1 MLSKLRNFSKSRFAP
16 VLVAIIIIPFVFWGM
31 GSVFSG
37 GNTNNIVKINNHNVS
52 TEDFIN
58 YINSLN
64 IDQKY
69 IKDNIDNGSVEEL
82 LSQYISIKIL
92 DLEIDDLNLS
102 ISESALAKKI
112 KSNKSFFDEN
122 NKFSRIKYEKFLLS
136 NNISAVD
143 FEKNLKD
150 NETKNELFSYIS
162 GGLKSPSFLINQIF
176 ENQNKKINIKYINLN
191 DVYKNKFSNNEINL
205 YISMNKEALV
215 RELVNLSYV
224 KLNPQILTQSNEY
237 NNLYFQTIDE
247 IENLI
252 FEGASIDKIKNA
264 YNLKLININNFY
276 LKNDENEESLIEI
289 YSNRNSHKINLIDK
303 DEYFLLYEIKKVK
316 KVLPTINDV
325 DFLNNVKNEMKIN
338 EMKKL
343 HKELLEKIQNKK
355 MNDVNFIEI
364 SKNKNLIK
372 EAMINSVNDDSL
384 FEPRSIDLIYSL
396 PINSYALV
404 GDKEKNISIVKILDF
419 VSDKFIK
426 NDGEKSTYKELS
438 NNTISTELYGTFDL
452 YLNKKYKVELNE
464 KSMERIKNYYK

>member
-1 MLSKLRNFSKSRFAP
+1 ME
-16 VLVAIIIIPFVFWGM
+16 IG
-31 GSVFSG
+31 
-37 GNTNNIVKINNHNVS
+37 VS
-52 TEDFIN
+52 TLGKIE
-58 YINSLN
+58 LN
-64 IDQKY
+64 K
-69 IKDNIDNGSVEEL
+69 SPEEGYNL
-82 LSQYISIKIL
+82 TKAVL
-92 DLEIDDLNLS
+92 DTLGL
-102 ISESALAKKI
+102 KI
-112 KSNKSFFDEN
+112 KEKDD
-122 NKFSRIKYEKFLLS
+122 EKF
-136 NNISAVD
+136 
-143 FEKNLKD
+143 F
-150 NETKNELFSYIS
+150 
-162 GGLKSPSFLINQIF
+162 LKSKTKMSWI
-176 ENQNKKINIKYINLN
+176 QNRFGIDFRI
-191 DVYKNKFSNNEINL
+191 
-205 YISMNKEALV
+205 LV
-215 RELVNLSYV
+215 RPAGSFCV
-224 KLNPQILTQSNEY
+224 
-237 NNLYFQTIDE
+237 
-247 IENLI
+247 
-252 FEGASIDKIKNA
+252 
-264 YNLKLININNFY
+264 
-276 LKNDENEESLIEI
+276 IEI
-289 YSNRNSHKINLIDK
+289 YSNRNSHKTNLIDK

-325 DFLNNVKNEMKIN
+325 DFLDNVKNEMKIN

-464 KSMERIKNYYK
+464 KSMERIKNYFK